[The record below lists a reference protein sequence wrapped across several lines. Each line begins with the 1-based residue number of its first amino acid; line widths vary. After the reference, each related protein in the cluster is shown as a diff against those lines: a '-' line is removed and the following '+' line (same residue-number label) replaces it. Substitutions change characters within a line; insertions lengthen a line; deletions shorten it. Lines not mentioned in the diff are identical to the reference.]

1 MSRGNHV
8 KMQQNLKNL
17 AQVPFKG
24 RVVPTQS
31 DGEARYGVEWQDES
45 GNVVGT
51 LYENDDGTQLRLRNG
66 EVTEGIF
73 SPYELTKL
81 LEEQASQR

>member
-1 MSRGNHV
+1 MSQA
-8 KMQQNLKNL
+8 MWW
-17 AQVPFKG
+17 
-24 RVVPTQS
+24 
-31 DGEARYGVEWQDES
+31 E
-45 GNVVGT
+45 